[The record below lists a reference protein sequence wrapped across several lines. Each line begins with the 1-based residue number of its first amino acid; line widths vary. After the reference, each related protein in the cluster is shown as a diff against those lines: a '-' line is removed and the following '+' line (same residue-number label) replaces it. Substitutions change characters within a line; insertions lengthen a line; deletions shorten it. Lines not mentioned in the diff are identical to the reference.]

1 MTISL
6 KESVCA
12 KRSTSS
18 RAISVHRLA
27 ELAFAALPDHA
38 D

>member
-6 KESVCA
+6 EESVCA
-12 KRSTSS
+12 KRSTSPF
-18 RAISVHRLA
+18 AISVYRLA